1 MLKFLLSAL
10 AIVFTGYLGWAQT
23 NSETFESNPSFI
35 PVGSNGFGFV
45 STGSGAFITGSTTS
59 GNRPASV
66 PYSNAGSSAYSVTSA
81 TLGNTATLTSA
92 NLNTVGTSFAALQFR
107 LQAVSLNTTD
117 GLDQLDYVRV
127 EISPNGGTTWFNTL
141 EVHGGNELF
150 ANSYWSYAATGVA
163 QTNYDGNTTPVDVF
177 APANGNNP
185 AGPSTV
191 IVRGLP
197 IGIPNLRVRI
207 TLYALNFG
215 GAIERWVID
224 DVQLLRT
231 SGGPLPV
238 NFANVQAR
246 AETAYTT
253 ISWSN
258 LTESDVDYYAVERSV
273 DGRNFEVIGK
283 LQPKANNYSK
293 QDYSFVDASPLTSGF
308 YRVKAVEFNA
318 TTKTSIVL
326 RVSSQNRGRK
336 GGFHVYPNPVQGGI
350 LSLQAADAEGGNY
363 TVQLFNTNGQ
373 RVYNRTLQLQ
383 GGVIS
388 QSLELPS
395 HIKPGMYM
403 LKVQG
408 ASTQT
413 TSTLIVQ

>member
-1 MLKFLLSAL
+1 MRKFLLPAL
-10 AIVFTGYLGWAQT
+10 ALSFVYSSGLSQT

-35 PVGSNGFGFV
+35 TIGSGGLGFSVTDPGGAFV
-45 STGSGAFITGSTTS
+45 SGNTAT
-59 GNRPASV
+59 GNRPASTA
-66 PYSNAGSSAYSVTSA
+66 YASGGS
-81 TLGNTATLTSA
+81 TAFQITNGDAQLTSA
-92 NLNTVGTSFAALQFR
+92 NISTAGASFVALQFR
-107 LQAVSLNTTD
+107 LMAVSLNTTNGMED
-117 GLDQLDYVRV
+117 DDFVRV
-127 EISPNGGTTWFNTL
+127 EISPNGGTTWWNTL
-141 EVHGGNELF
+141 EVTGAVAG
-150 ANSYWSYAATGVA
+150 SSWWSYAATGTA
-163 QTNYDGNTTPVDVF
+163 QATYDGNNTPTVVR
-177 APANGNNP
+177 ASVSGNNS
-185 AGPSTV
+185 AGPGTV

-197 IGIPNLRVRI
+197 IGISNLRVRI
-207 TLYALNFG
+207 TMDNSNSND
-215 GAIERWVID
+215 RWVID
-224 DVQLLRT
+224 DVPVIRT
-231 SGGPLPV
+231 NGGPLPV

-246 AETAYTT
+246 AEGVQTT

-273 DGRNFEVIGK
+273 DGRTFEVIGK
-283 LQPKANNYSK
+283 LQPRANNYTK
-293 QDYSFVDASPLTSGF
+293 QDYSFIDHSSLASGF
-308 YRVKAVEFNA
+308 YRIKAVEFNA
-318 TTKTSIVL
+318 TTKTSIIL
-326 RVSSQNRGRK
+326 RVNSQNRGRK

>member
-1 MLKFLLSAL
+1 MRRNLLLFFLSAL
-10 AIVFTGYLGWAQT
+10 SCQFSFSQVTNTESFEGGSFT
-23 NSETFESNPSFI
+23 
-35 PVGSNGFGFV
+35 PVGSGGLGFTLNSLFGGTFV
-45 STGSGAFITGSTTS
+45 TGNT
-59 GNRPASV
+59 PAGYTPSSV
-66 PYSNAGSSAYSVTSA
+66 PYASNGSTAYSVGILGA
-81 TLGNTATLTSA
+81 TFTSA
-92 NLNTVGTSFAALQFR
+92 NLSTVGASFVSLQFR
-107 LQAVSLNTTD
+107 VQAATLSTFFDWGVDPSD
-117 GLDQLDYVRV
+117 FVRV
-127 EISPNGGTTWFNTL
+127 SISPDGGSTWWNTAEL
-141 EVHGGNELF
+141 RGGN
-150 ANSYWSYAATGVA
+150 NVNWSYAASGTSSALYDANNTPTVITASGTN
-163 QTNYDGNTTPVDVF
+163 QTLLS
-177 APANGNNP
+177 
-185 AGPSTV
+185 GPST
-191 IVRGLP
+191 IRINGLP
-197 IGIPNLRVRI
+197 LGISNLRVRFEVA
-207 TLYALNFG
+207 TNGLFEL
-215 GAIERWVID
+215 WVLDQI
-224 DVQLLRT
+224 QLVRG
-231 SGGPLPV
+231 SSAPLPV
-238 NFANVQAR
+238 NFANLQAR

-326 RVSSQNRGRK
+326 HVSGQNRGRK

-395 HIKPGMYM
+395 HMKPGMYL
-403 LKVQG
+403 LKIQG
-408 ASTQT
+408 TTTQT
-413 TSTLIVQ
+413 TSTVIVQ